1 MLARLSDRAMLA
13 TLRTKSFAEIQSFV
27 AKDFFCSK
35 VVNEITIKDFQR
47 EFPSATELKGDSLG
61 AAKGVREFKNTEFFR
76 YVFLDGRMVAI
87 MAQGPGSYK
96 SMPDPNK
103 YEKVFGKAHAGRDDK
118 KVRAAVT
125 ASGRPE
131 SASVWYLDEFDLA
144 VRIWRYSN
152 GFQIAT
158 FESISGIEQLQ
169 ER

>member
-1 MLARLSDRAMLA
+1 MWLVIPTRPSKALKALA
-13 TLRTKSFAEIQSFV
+13 TASIKAFIA
-27 AKDFFCSK
+27 ADFFCSK
-35 VVNEITIKDFQR
+35 IANEISVEAFQR
-47 EFPSATELKGDSLG
+47 EFPSATELNGDSIG
-61 AAKGVREFKNTEFFR
+61 AARGVREFKSTEFFR
-76 YVFLDGRMVAI
+76 YVFLDGKLVAI
-87 MAQGPGSYK
+87 MAQGPGSFK

-103 YEKVFGKAHAGRDDK
+103 YEKVFGKAHAGLDDK

-125 ASGRPE
+125 ASGRPG

-169 ER
+169 GR